1 MWGEIFKKPTK
12 WSVMKVLIYKEIDD
26 LIIGSLG
33 IVAFIS
39 FFVGGVVAIQTAL
52 NLTNPLIPKY
62 LIGFATRQSVILEL
76 GQIELVKIQID
87 QRHATAREFL
97 EELANKEKDFTQLIF
112 EKYGKSNVDPT
123 SGEIINLD

>member
-1 MWGEIFKKPTK
+1 MEPVTTEKKFLTEEEFKTLQEIQEGT
-12 WSVMKVLIYKEIDD
+12 
-26 LIIGSLG
+26 
-33 IVAFIS
+33 
-39 FFVGGVVAIQTAL
+39 
-52 NLTNPLIPKY
+52 
-62 LIGFATRQSVILEL
+62 QSVILEL